1 MEILADYLEEVS
13 GIIIA
18 TGGTVVDF
26 IGDAVVV
33 RIFGLDYV
41 RHDWMLPI
49 YAFTRLFLNAHT
61 YTLAPYPSN
70 QSNNANIPSV

>member
-1 MEILADYLEEVS
+1 MSESISAEALVEILADYLEEVS

-33 RIFGLDYV
+33 SGIMFD
-41 RHDWMLPI
+41 I
-49 YAFTRLFLNAHT
+49 YND
-61 YTLAPYPSN
+61 
-70 QSNNANIPSV
+70 